1 MNKYIRWLIIDDGIL
16 LLYSFLYAYI
26 FHFDAMLKIRFYGF
40 LTPLYPITS
49 FGILGIIFIYSGITG
64 RINTISRILGG
75 ITSVILIVMLSIHG
89 IPLLLT
95 QGILAPV
102 ALPGFAF
109 AGGLL
114 FHVIFQCGLGGGL
127 GFTLAVK
134 PNLLLKVKKAL
145 GIETKKE

>member
-1 MNKYIRWLIIDDGIL
+1 MNKHIRWLVIGDGIL

-40 LTPLYPITS
+40 LTPLYVATS

-64 RINTISRILGG
+64 RINTIARVLAG

-95 QGILAPV
+95 QGILAPLV
-102 ALPGFAF
+102 LQGFAF

-114 FHVIFQCGLGGGL
+114 FHIIFQCVWGGGL
-127 GFTLAVK
+127 GLTLAVK
-134 PNLLLKVKKAL
+134 PSLLLKVEK
-145 GIETKKE
+145 GIRN